1 VRRRTW
7 IAVSGTCLAAALI
20 VAAPTGLLVRDPNPA
35 VHVRWA
41 ESTAAA
47 ERAALE
53 QRLQLAPLE
62 QMAATTWRY
71 EVLDTSRDNLEAI
84 VREPNIQ
91 DTHFVDR
98 GAFAISPEAPAAPRR
113 PGPIGQRWPA
123 LAFAIADYGP
133 PLLLLLALAAGLCA
147 RRPDLATLAH
157 ARHALTRAIPEL
169 SPRGLTVFRLVYGVV
184 LVAYIY
190 LHPSPQE
197 AIPREAQRSDVPL
210 IDVAA
215 IQWLVA
221 HPAVV
226 RAGQLTAMAAAAL
239 FAAGVMPRVCY
250 AIAVAGIVQWLLMLS
265 LHEDSHQFGVLIL
278 PLIALLPVPWHAPDS
293 GRHKRYGYAPWLLS
307 FALGVA
313 WLGAAWAKVREGPG
327 WILNGTVRY
336 HFVSDAG
343 NAPVDWGLAI
353 AAMPL
358 VAVLLSGGAVLI
370 ESLTIAPAFVRTP
383 FVRLLAGVAAMSVLA
398 GFYVFQGILWPA
410 WWLLLLGF
418 VPWQWFDRSAT
429 PDTTASRVTLSRAQL
444 FCIVALGLQ
453 QVVMSAAF
461 IEFPPV
467 SSRYDMYSKTHDS
480 PADYERENPGI
491 VRRILAEDASG
502 DRTDVTACAADLAGT
517 PWSNVRAIDPQAGS
531 PSTAPLRACLGEAP
545 PPERYVVLEDR
556 CPFDWNAGET
566 RCMYRDKLIG
576 AFPASG
582 R

>member
-1 VRRRTW
+1 M
-7 IAVSGTCLAAALI
+7 
-20 VAAPTGLLVRDPNPA
+20 AAPTGLLVRDPNPA

-41 ESTAAA
+41 ESTGAA

-53 QRLQLAPLE
+53 QRLQLVPLA

-91 DTHFVDR
+91 DTHFIDR
-98 GAFAISPEAPAAPRR
+98 GAFAISPDAPAASPR
-113 PGPIGQRWPA
+113 PGAIGQRWPA
-123 LAFAIADYGP
+123 LALAIADYGP
-133 PLLLLLALAAGLCA
+133 TVLVLLALAAGLAA

-157 ARHALTRAIPEL
+157 ARHALTRGIPEL
-169 SPRGLTVFRLVYGVV
+169 TPHGLAVFRLVYGVV

-226 RAGQLTAMAAAAL
+226 RAGQLTAMVAAAL

-265 LHEDSHQFGVLIL
+265 LHVDSHQFGVLIL
-278 PLIALLPVPWHAPDS
+278 PLIALLPVPWHAPDP
-293 GRHKRYGYAPWLLS
+293 GPQKRYGYAPWLLS

-336 HFVSDAG
+336 HFVTDSR
-343 NAPVDWGLAI
+343 NAPVDWGLTL
-353 AAMPL
+353 AAMPV
-358 VAVLLSGGAVLI
+358 VAVLLSAGAVLI
-370 ESLTIAPAFVRTP
+370 EALAIAPAFVRTP

-398 GFYVFQGILWPA
+398 GFFLFQGIFWAA
-410 WWLLLLGF
+410 WWVLLLGF
-418 VPWQWFDRSAT
+418 LPWQWLDDAAPAPAVGPRAATISA
-429 PDTTASRVTLSRAQL
+429 AQL
-444 FCIVALGLQ
+444 FCILALALQ
-453 QVVMSAAF
+453 QLVMSAAF
-461 IEFPPV
+461 TELPPV
-467 SSRYDMYSKTHDS
+467 SSRYDMYSKTHAS
-480 PADYERENPGI
+480 TADYDRENPGI
-491 VRRILAEDASG
+491 GRRIVAEDG
-502 DRTDVTACAADLAGT
+502 NGGRTDVTACASDLTGT
-517 PWSNVRAIDPQAGS
+517 PWSNVRSIDAEEAL
-531 PSTAPLRACLGEAP
+531 STAALNACLDATAP
-545 PPERYVVLEDR
+545 ARYLVLEDQ
-556 CPFDWNAGET
+556 CLFDWNTGT
-566 RCMYRDKLIG
+566 SYCRYRDKLIG